1 MKISFRLNAREK
13 NVIFLTR
20 LDPLLCFKLESEI
33 LPINDLMGGLILFTD
48 WSLNFPY
55 FRREFSHYFSVKK
68 NVHIAEEEEEFNQ
81 NISDYKTAFSSEIEN
96 SKIEIEIDD
105 RDIDQIYYVYDID
118 FGTTVS
124 VDSNIAKILDGI
136 IEGKN
141 LGLKEANISKGEIL
155 KGITYLLTNNLVFQI
170 SFREYMFLG
179 HLYDL
184 SYTDMGNILDGHYEN
199 IENRKLL
206 SFKDHF
212 NKDFEKW
219 DILLEIDEFK
229 YAIGDSKKTRFKG
242 VSFSQ
247 ARSFYLREAMRGFN
261 MLDHIIFV
269 SARYDL
275 PYLTLVTA
283 AWNLDSKKNESLIDY
298 SISAMRNKLT
308 FIKGI
313 LDKI

>member
-55 FRREFSHYFSVKK
+55 FRKEFSRYFSVKK
-68 NVHIAEEEEEFNQ
+68 NVPIAMEKEEFNS
-81 NISDYKTAFSSEIEN
+81 NISDFESSFSNYIEN
-96 SKIEIEIDD
+96 IKIEFSDEYFS
-105 RDIDQIYYVYDID
+105 QIYNLFDID

-124 VDSNIAKILDGI
+124 IDNNIVKILNEI
-136 IEGKN
+136 VEAKK
-141 LGLKEANISKGEIL
+141 LGLKEANISNGEVL
-155 KGITYLLTNNLVFQI
+155 KSITYLLTNNLNFQ
-170 SFREYMFLG
+170 SNFREYMFLG
-179 HLYDL
+179 HLYDF

-199 IENRKLL
+199 IEPRKFL
-206 SFKDHF
+206 SFKNHF

-219 DILLEIDEFK
+219 NILLDVKEVK
-229 YAIGDSKKTRFKG
+229 YITGTAKKTKLDE
-242 VSFSQ
+242 VSTSH
-247 ARSFYLREAMRGFN
+247 ARTFYLRSAIEGFI
-261 MLDHIIFV
+261 MLDYIILA
-269 SARYDL
+269 SSRYDFPFL
-275 PYLTLVTA
+275 WMITDAWEYDVKENKTLI
-283 AWNLDSKKNESLIDY
+283 NY
-298 SISAMRNKLT
+298 SVLAMRNKLT